1 MQSLVVWSE
10 ASGYTHRGRGDC
22 KITSSRH
29 LVISSHTRVGK
40 RKKKLFVEEEENSC
54 DTENYEIDVLIMGMT
69 VLGHRVENITS
80 LYHRLNWN

>member
-10 ASGYTHRGRGDC
+10 ASGYTHRGRGDNF
-22 KITSSRH
+22 ISSSRH
-29 LVISSHTRVGK
+29 LVSYES